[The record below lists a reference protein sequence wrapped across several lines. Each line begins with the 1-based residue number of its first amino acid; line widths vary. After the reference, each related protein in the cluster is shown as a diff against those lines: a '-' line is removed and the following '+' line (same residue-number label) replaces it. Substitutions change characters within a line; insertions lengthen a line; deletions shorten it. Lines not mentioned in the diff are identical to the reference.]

1 MTQSKA
7 ELGRFIRQV
16 RLNRGLTQAQLS
28 LYTGIGQAEISRIE
42 NGERKTPSPEYLRKI
57 GEVLH
62 IPPRQL
68 MVLAG
73 YIKEDEPETLT
84 PWERLEN
91 ALVQLDVFTMDEV
104 DDILEYIRFRAHR
117 KKVVEEKKAELQKK
131 LKQIEEEKKK
141 ELENELNND

>member
-1 MTQSKA
+1 
-7 ELGRFIRQV
+7 
-16 RLNRGLTQAQLS
+16 
-28 LYTGIGQAEISRIE
+28 
-42 NGERKTPSPEYLRKI
+42 
-57 GEVLH
+57 
-62 IPPRQL
+62 
-68 MVLAG
+68 
-73 YIKEDEPETLT
+73 
-84 PWERLEN
+84 LEN